1 MKGLE
6 LQIFVT
12 NFPAPC
18 SDDHAPSLIKSDSTV
33 SQMQLR
39 VFLKDFDNP
48 KFFALEIVPALL
60 LA

>member
-39 VFLKDFDNP
+39 VFLKDFDNL
-48 KFFALEIVPALL
+48 ALEIVPALL